1 MRGGHEG
8 GGTDGVSGTE
18 KGIVKRGAVVWLG
31 ALSVAGEGDVGSV
44 EKGKTTSAV

>member
-1 MRGGHEG
+1 MKEVALMGL
-8 GGTDGVSGTE
+8 VAW

-31 ALSVAGEGDVGSV
+31 ALSVAGGGDVGSV